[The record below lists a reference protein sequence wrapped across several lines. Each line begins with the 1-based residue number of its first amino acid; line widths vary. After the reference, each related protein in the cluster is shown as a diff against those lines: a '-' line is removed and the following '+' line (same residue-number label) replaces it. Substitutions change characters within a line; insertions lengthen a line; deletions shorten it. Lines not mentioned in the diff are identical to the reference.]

1 MFSYI
6 FGTSAEGRNPPTIQE
21 GHKAVEVVIDGEHL
35 KVDVDVLAEVS
46 GLFLQVQST
55 DAKECPL
62 LDFPGGLE
70 RFRDIA
76 GFLVDGEALSVT
88 EETVLDLME
97 ATWLLECPRLLED
110 VMESPFAKSLSS
122 RRRAEILEHILPY
135 TAASSPADSEHAAD
149 MLAATPSE
157 NDVLG
162 SWTEHGMVSAI
173 SQGTPS
179 LACGQFLRLF
189 QFETLMWQTTER
201 AAIKLASQLDS
212 GDFIL
217 GPRLATGSL
226 RVCAELLRLQR
237 LREEE
242 AGFVTAAMQPVSA
255 LWKCPGLKRRNLMDK
270 PLRAKVSWDSHLFAL
285 RCMRRR
291 LAATAPPSLASRSN
305 VEMAGELKEDEQAH
319 KDLPMELC
327 ETAQDST
334 LICFVE
340 LVGFVDV
347 ERLFPNWSALLI
359 RTLLLIDQPAET
371 GMGHSGVARKMFKAT
386 FASSILVQRLA
397 WCAPA
402 PVPPAW
408 LADVV
413 AHPDASKALLRVL
426 AGYRHMEAE
435 EFCDLVE
442 HVLLTQFLSWEHCHD
457 TILKSELV
465 NELVGACLDAGRKA
479 AALPGNIIPSL
490 GERRCPAH
498 WAGQHVL
505 WRLEHLGRR
514 LFDVSFVFQEG
525 FLPHSWP
532 DCFDGDGSNPGPLL
546 RVMAAEDDVCCPQPQ
561 VVEVQG
567 TCLWDEGLLTIPLLR
582 PTMMEGRAVTERPIL
597 HYGRQVIMRHLWY
610 KHSGTYCDVSKLKS
624 LWDLACWS
632 LCEDAGL
639 IRQALEYLKGTYRE
653 LCGPQGAWTADS
665 EEAIFQM
672 YLAIDLSVLP
682 IQALQSPWVPVQVQ
696 TVRLFVQQQPADQ
709 FHEELQQEV
718 DRATEHLKS
727 IDLQCAKLSEKL
739 NMVEQRT
746 VMNKSQI
753 SEASVALEEH
763 QRRKREAS
771 R

>member
-1 MFSYI
+1 MFSFI
-6 FGTSAEGRNPPTIQE
+6 FGASTEGRSPPTIQE
-21 GHKAVEVVIDGEHL
+21 GHKAVEVVIDGERL

-55 DAKECPL
+55 DQKECPL

-70 RFRDIA
+70 RFRDIV
-76 GFLVDGEALSVT
+76 GFLVDHEPLAVT

-110 VMESPFAKSLSS
+110 VMESAYAKSLSS

-135 TAASSPADSEHAAD
+135 TAASSPADSEHAAEL
-149 MLAATPSE
+149 LASMPNET
-157 NDVLG
+157 DVLG
-162 SWTEHGMVSAI
+162 NWTEHGMVS
-173 SQGTPS
+173 SMSPSVTPA

-189 QFETLMWQTTER
+189 HFETLMWQTTER
-201 AAIKLASQLDS
+201 AAIRLASELDS

-242 AGFVTAAMQPVSA
+242 SGFVTTAMQPVSA
-255 LWKCPGLKRRNLMDK
+255 LWKNLMDK

-291 LAATAPPSLASRSN
+291 LAAAAPPSMAARTSA
-305 VEMAGELKEDEQAH
+305 EMAGELKEDEQAH
-319 KDLPMELC
+319 TDLPTELC
-327 ETAQDST
+327 EAAQDST

-340 LVGFVDV
+340 LVAFVDV
-347 ERLFPNWSALLI
+347 ERLYPNWSALLI
-359 RTLLLIDQPAET
+359 RTLLLLEGPE
-371 GMGHSGVARKMFKAT
+371 SGLARKVFKAT
-386 FASSILVQRLA
+386 FAQSLLVQRLA
-397 WCAPA
+397 WCPAGAPA
-402 PVPPAW
+402 VPAAW

-413 AHPDASKALLRVL
+413 AHPDSSKALLRVL
-426 AGYRHMEAE
+426 AGYRSMEAE

-442 HVLLTQFLSWEHCHD
+442 HVLLAQFLSWDHCNHM
-457 TILKSELV
+457 ILQSELV

-479 AALPGNIIPSL
+479 AALPGHAIPSL

-532 DCFDGDGSNPGPLL
+532 DCLEGDGRAMPGPLL

-582 PTMMEGRAVTERPIL
+582 PTMMEGRSVTEKPIL

-610 KHSGTYCDVSKLKS
+610 KHSGTYCDVPKLKS

-653 LCGPQGAWTADS
+653 LCRPQGSWTADS

-672 YLAIDLSVLP
+672 FLAIDLSVLP
-682 IQALQSPWVPVQVQ
+682 MQALQSPWVPVQVQ
-696 TVRLFVQQQPADQ
+696 TVRLFVQQKPADQ
-709 FHEELQQEV
+709 FHEELQQEFG
-718 DRATEHLKS
+718 RATEHLKS

-739 NMVEQRT
+739 NVVEQRT

-753 SEASVALEEH
+753 SESSIALEEH

-771 R
+771 K